1 MIAHGVD
8 KKVSQSCL
16 WIADR
21 TEGRGDLEFLAE
33 GDPVAKGQGLGG
45 SVLGGVGRGGE
56 VESKPEISLE
66 QSVLLRCTRRQGSGC
81 L

>member
-1 MIAHGVD
+1 MVAHGVD
-8 KKVSQSCL
+8 EKVSQSRF
-16 WIADR
+16 WIEDR

-33 GDPVAKGQGLGG
+33 GDPVAEGRGLGG
-45 SVLGGVGRGGE
+45 SVLGGVGRGGD

-66 QSVLLRCTRRQGSGC
+66 QFSLLRCTRRQGSGC